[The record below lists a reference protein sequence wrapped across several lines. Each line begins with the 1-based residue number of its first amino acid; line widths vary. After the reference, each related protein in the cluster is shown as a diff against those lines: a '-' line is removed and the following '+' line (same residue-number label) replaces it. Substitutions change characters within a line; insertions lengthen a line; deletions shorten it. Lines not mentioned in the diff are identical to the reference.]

1 MARKYELKQR
11 AETVAETRERIVE
24 ATVELHG
31 SLGPA
36 RTTISA
42 IAERAGVQRLTVYR
56 HFPDERSLF
65 QACSGHWRA
74 HNPAPD
80 PSVWAAL
87 DDPEER
93 LRVALAALYAFYRST
108 ESMTGNLLRD
118 FPDSAVLREVAA
130 PFMEYRQTVR
140 AVLGRGWPS
149 RGRRLTVL
157 RAAIGHAIEFETWR
171 SLTRREGLDDVA
183 AAEAMVAL
191 VRAVGATGVSGGSTR
206 SPTARPSRRGGLQ
219 E

>member
-1 MARKYELKQR
+1 MTRKYELKQR
-11 AETVAETRERIVE
+11 AESFAETRERIVE
-24 ATVELHG
+24 ATVELHD

-80 PSVWAAL
+80 PAEWVTV

-93 LRVALAALYAFYRST
+93 LQIALVALYAFYRAT
-108 ESMTGNLLRD
+108 EGMTGNLLRD
-118 FPDSAVLREVAA
+118 FPDLPVLREVAA
-130 PFMEYRQTVR
+130 PFMQYRQTVR
-140 AVLGRGWPS
+140 KVLDRGWQT
-149 RGRRLTVL
+149 RGRKRTVL

-171 SLTRREGLDDVA
+171 SLTHREGLDDAA
-183 AAEAMVAL
+183 AAETMVELARAL
-191 VRAVGATGVSGGSTR
+191 GGTHVSRDNESSPAV
-206 SPTARPSRRGGLQ
+206 RPSRPDAPRA
-219 E
+219 